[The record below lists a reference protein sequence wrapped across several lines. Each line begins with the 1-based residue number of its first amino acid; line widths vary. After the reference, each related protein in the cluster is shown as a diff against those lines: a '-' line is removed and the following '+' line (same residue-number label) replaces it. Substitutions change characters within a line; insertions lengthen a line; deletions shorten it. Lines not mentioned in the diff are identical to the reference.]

1 MSESALE
8 RLQPHIAIL
17 QCPRCGGSLE
27 QRAETLLCGD
37 CGQPFPVEDD
47 IPQLFW
53 PTEDSEA
60 ADLTEVVKAFYEET
74 PFPDYDEFDSVASLA
89 QKARRGI
96 FSRMLDQQ
104 LPAGIRII
112 ECGCGTGQLSNFL
125 SIANR
130 SVFGT
135 DMCMNSLRLGRD
147 FAARHQLER
156 VHFLQQN
163 LLRPAFR
170 PGSFD
175 LVICNGVLMTLSD
188 PLAGFQSI
196 ARLVRPGGYI
206 LIGLYHRY
214 GRLGTDARRIL
225 FRLTG
230 DRFQF
235 LDPVL
240 RSDASAAKKRAWLAD
255 QYRHPHEVKH
265 TIGQVLPWLSANGF
279 TFVKSIPR
287 TRPFRPITD
296 ADRLFEPEAPGNLL
310 ERSLVELSQALRG
323 SREGGFFTVI
333 GRRQA
338 GEPAG

>member
-8 RLQPHIAIL
+8 RLHLHGEIL
-17 QCPRCGGSLE
+17 QCPRCGGKFQWKPDE
-27 QRAETLLCGD
+27 LLCGD
-37 CGQPFPVEDD
+37 CRQGFPVEDD
-47 IPQLFW
+47 IPRLFW
-53 PTEDSEA
+53 PTDDADA
-60 ADLTEVVKAFYEET
+60 ADLTETVKAFYEQT

-96 FSRMLDQQ
+96 FARMLDQQ

-130 SVFGT
+130 TVFAT
-135 DMCMNSLRLGRD
+135 DMCMNSLRLGRE
-147 FAARHQLER
+147 FATRHQLDR

-175 LVICNGVLMTLSD
+175 LVISNGVLMTLSD

-214 GRLGTDARRIL
+214 GRLGTDARRVL

-230 DRFQF
+230 DRFQS

-240 RSDASAAKKRAWLAD
+240 RSDASAAKKRAWFAD

-265 TIGQVLPWLSANGF
+265 TIGQVLPWLERSGF
-279 TFVKSIPR
+279 SFVKSIPR
-287 TRPFRPITD
+287 TRLFQPITD
-296 ADRLFEPEAPGNLL
+296 SDRLFEPEAPGNPL
-310 ERSLVELSQALRG
+310 ERGLVELSQAFRG

-333 GRRQA
+333 GRRPEQ
-338 GEPAG
+338 EPAA